1 MVLELTK
8 VAPSV
13 IKLQHAFNDKILI
26 SLQKLI
32 EYCSLFTAVI
42 AGLCLLVQKPR
53 KYWHI
58 TFAGLFGKYLVISD
72 GISLRV
78 IDPAAV
84 SSKLN
89 TKYLHSLTLSI
100 QYYDVLIY
108 KINFKL

>member
-8 VAPSV
+8 VTPSV
-13 IKLQHAFNDKILI
+13 IKPQHAFNEKILI

-32 EYCSLFTAVI
+32 GYCSLFTAVT
-42 AGLCLLVQKPR
+42 AGICLLVQKPH

-58 TFAGLFGKYLVISD
+58 TFASLFGKHLVISD

-84 SSKLN
+84 SS
-89 TKYLHSLTLSI
+89 
-100 QYYDVLIY
+100 
-108 KINFKL
+108 